1 MKNKM
6 KNYSKL
12 LILVLCT
19 IISTSYQGISEEFI
33 FEGEEIEILN
43 EGKKLVSKKG
53 VKVTTDDKTEIIA
66 DEFEY
71 DKVKNELLLKGNIL
85 IENSNDK
92 TLIRSNEI
100 KYFKTLGKI
109 ITYGDTQI
117 NIDNNYIIDTK
128 DAVILKKEGTLSSS
142 KNTTIKDKYQ
152 NNFKTEE
159 FMFFVEE
166 EVLKAKN
173 VELIDNQGNISKLD
187 NFFGDLKNGEF
198 HGKDLKLKF
207 NQSMFNNP
215 ENEPRLYGNKISSD
229 KNFSKI
235 SKGIFTTC
243 KKREKCPPW
252 KIRAEEVEHDKNKK
266 IINYKKAWLEIYDKP
281 VVYFP
286 KFFHPDPSVKR
297 QSGFLIPSLNDSGN
311 TGASLNLP
319 YFKVLDINKDL
330 TIQPRI
336 FTNNNLML
344 QTEYRQ
350 VEKNLNHIMDV
361 GMFTSML
368 NNNEESTK
376 SHFFSNTSINF
387 DSTFFETSDLE
398 INIEQVTNDT
408 YLKKFKP
415 KSSLIESENLMHS
428 FFRYYGSEQNSSLE
442 VSVESYEDLTK
453 NSSDRYEYIYP
464 NVEFNKE
471 FGETN
476 LPGSISLNSNLFQKQ
491 FDTNKTKQSLITD
504 IIFTSDTSFNDR
516 GLSNDFKLL
525 FKNPNIR
532 EKTGSKNQSNT
543 NTKLLTKL
551 MYTMSYPLKKEG
563 EFYNSFLKP
572 KLSLRFSP
580 NNTKNMS
587 NEDRRI
593 DISNISSINRL
604 GISDGVEGGQSITTG
619 LEYSFRDKIGGEKI
633 SLNLSQVLR
642 DKANPDLPKNSTLNN
657 KYSDII
663 GNIKFDLFDNLNFE
677 YDFMVDNNIDK
688 LNYNSID
695 ANLTVNNFI
704 TTFQYLEEDGEVG
717 NKSFISN
724 QTKYS
729 FDENNSLS
737 FATRRNRELN
747 MTEFYNLV
755 YQYENDCLRAA
766 IEYNKNFYSDSDIKP
781 EEEILFTLTIIPFS
795 KFASPNVNK

>member
-1 MKNKM
+1 
-6 KNYSKL
+6 
-12 LILVLCT
+12 
-19 IISTSYQGISEEFI
+19 
-33 FEGEEIEILN
+33 
-43 EGKKLVSKKG
+43 
-53 VKVTTDDKTEIIA
+53 
-66 DEFEY
+66 
-71 DKVKNELLLKGNIL
+71 
-85 IENSNDK
+85 
-92 TLIRSNEI
+92 
-100 KYFKTLGKI
+100 
-109 ITYGDTQI
+109 
-117 NIDNNYIIDTK
+117 
-128 DAVILKKEGTLSSS
+128 
-142 KNTTIKDKYQ
+142 
-152 NNFKTEE
+152 
-159 FMFFVEE
+159 
-166 EVLKAKN
+166 
-173 VELIDNQGNISKLD
+173 
-187 NFFGDLKNGEF
+187 
-198 HGKDLKLKF
+198 
-207 NQSMFNNP
+207 
-215 ENEPRLYGNKISSD
+215 
-229 KNFSKI
+229 
-235 SKGIFTTC
+235 
-243 KKREKCPPW
+243 
-252 KIRAEEVEHDKNKK
+252 
-266 IINYKKAWLEIYDKP
+266 
-281 VVYFP
+281 
-286 KFFHPDPSVKR
+286 
-297 QSGFLIPSLNDSGN
+297 
-311 TGASLNLP
+311 
-319 YFKVLDINKDL
+319 
-330 TIQPRI
+330 
-336 FTNNNLML
+336 
-344 QTEYRQ
+344 
-350 VEKNLNHIMDV
+350 MDV
-361 GMFTSML
+361 GIFTSML
-368 NNNEESTK
+368 NNNEESSK
-376 SHFFSNTSINF
+376 SHFFSNTVIDF

-476 LPGSISLNSNLFQKQ
+476 LPGSISLNSSLFHKQ

-504 IIFTSDTSFNDR
+504 IIYTSDTSFNDR
-516 GLSNDFKLL
+516 GLSSDFKLL

-532 EKTGSKNQSNT
+532 EKTGSKNQSST

-580 NNTKNMS
+580 NNTKNLS
-587 NEDRRI
+587 NEDRRL

-619 LEYSFRDKIGGEKI
+619 LEYSFRDKIGEEKI

-677 YDFMVDNNIDK
+677 YDFMVDNNLDK

-695 ANLTVNNFI
+695 TSLTVNNFI

-766 IEYNKNFYSDSDIKP
+766 IEYNKNFYNDSDIKP

>member
-1 MKNKM
+1 M
-6 KNYSKL
+6 
-12 LILVLCT
+12 
-19 IISTSYQGISEEFI
+19 
-33 FEGEEIEILN
+33 
-43 EGKKLVSKKG
+43 
-53 VKVTTDDKTEIIA
+53 
-66 DEFEY
+66 
-71 DKVKNELLLKGNIL
+71 
-85 IENSNDK
+85 
-92 TLIRSNEI
+92 
-100 KYFKTLGKI
+100 
-109 ITYGDTQI
+109 
-117 NIDNNYIIDTK
+117 
-128 DAVILKKEGTLSSS
+128 
-142 KNTTIKDKYQ
+142 
-152 NNFKTEE
+152 
-159 FMFFVEE
+159 
-166 EVLKAKN
+166 
-173 VELIDNQGNISKLD
+173 
-187 NFFGDLKNGEF
+187 
-198 HGKDLKLKF
+198 
-207 NQSMFNNP
+207 
-215 ENEPRLYGNKISSD
+215 
-229 KNFSKI
+229 
-235 SKGIFTTC
+235 
-243 KKREKCPPW
+243 
-252 KIRAEEVEHDKNKK
+252 
-266 IINYKKAWLEIYDKP
+266 
-281 VVYFP
+281 
-286 KFFHPDPSVKR
+286 
-297 QSGFLIPSLNDSGN
+297 
-311 TGASLNLP
+311 
-319 YFKVLDINKDL
+319 
-330 TIQPRI
+330 
-336 FTNNNLML
+336 
-344 QTEYRQ
+344 
-350 VEKNLNHIMDV
+350 
-361 GMFTSML
+361 
-368 NNNEESTK
+368 
-376 SHFFSNTSINF
+376 
-387 DSTFFETSDLE
+387 
-398 INIEQVTNDT
+398 
-408 YLKKFKP
+408 
-415 KSSLIESENLMHS
+415 
-428 FFRYYGSEQNSSLE
+428 
-442 VSVESYEDLTK
+442 
-453 NSSDRYEYIYP
+453 
-464 NVEFNKE
+464 
-471 FGETN
+471 
-476 LPGSISLNSNLFQKQ
+476 PGSISLNSSLFQKQ

-504 IIFTSDTSFNDR
+504 IIYTSDTSFNDR
-516 GLSNDFKLL
+516 GLSSDFKLL

-532 EKTGSKNQSNT
+532 EKTGSKNQSST

-619 LEYSFRDKIGGEKI
+619 LEYSFRDKIGEEKI

-677 YDFMVDNNIDK
+677 YDFMVDNNLDK

-695 ANLTVNNFI
+695 TSLTVNNFI